1 MILKTTKNEWSVGDL
16 VTLNWTRT
24 HLIKEGKMSYSY
36 MIDSSYFCIRE
47 ATESQRGI
55 LIKSLDKT
63 KQNNIMLVKGK
74 PFCKDDFDDMF
85 LNKHYFSFSFPMAD
99 ELKEVLDIL
108 RSDIDIQQ
116 KLLDNN
122 MVINPN
128 GTFWVNDTKSQFLG
142 LKRKLQYYDS
152 STDSL
157 VTANSQSE
165 RHQRITI
172 VYFGWQTDYAYDNK
186 KAESS
191 SRNYDTDTEIN
202 KDELPSH
209 YGTKARLSGMMYPV
223 PININNIQK

>member
-1 MILKTTKNEWSVGDL
+1 MILRTTKNEWSVGEL

-24 HLIKEGKMSYSY
+24 LLIKEGKMSYSY

-47 ATESQRGI
+47 ATESQQGI
-55 LIKSLDKT
+55 LIKSLGKT
-63 KQNNIMLVKGK
+63 KQNNIMLVRGK

-116 KLLDNN
+116 KLLDNI

-152 STDSL
+152 PTDSL

-172 VYFGWQTDYAYDNK
+172 VYFGWQTDYAYDNIIVG
-186 KAESS
+186 SS
-191 SRNYDTDTEIN
+191 PRNYDIDIETN
-202 KDELPSH
+202 KEELLPH
-209 YGTKARLSGMMYPV
+209 YGAKARLAEMMYH
-223 PININNIQK
+223 K

>member
-1 MILKTTKNEWSVGDL
+1 MLLKTTKNEWSVGEL
-16 VTLNWTRT
+16 VTLDWTQT

-55 LIKSLDKT
+55 LIKSLGKT
-63 KQNNIMLVKGK
+63 KQNDIMLVRGK
-74 PFCKDDFDDMF
+74 PFCKDDFDNMF
-85 LNKHYFSFSFPMAD
+85 LNKHYFSFSFPMVD

-122 MVINPN
+122 MITNPN

-142 LKRKLQYYDS
+142 LKQKLQYYDS
-152 STDSL
+152 PTDSL

-172 VYFGWQTDYAYDNK
+172 VYFGWQTDYAYDNIIVG
-186 KAESS
+186 SS
-191 SRNYDTDTEIN
+191 PRNYDIDIETN
-202 KDELPSH
+202 KEELLPH
-209 YGTKARLSGMMYPV
+209 YGAKARLAEMMYH
-223 PININNIQK
+223 K

>member
-1 MILKTTKNEWSVGDL
+1 MILRTTKNEWSVGEL
-16 VTLNWTRT
+16 VTLDWTQT

-55 LIKSLDKT
+55 LIKSLGKT
-63 KQNNIMLVKGK
+63 KQNNIMLVRGK
-74 PFCKDDFDDMF
+74 PFCKDDFDNMF

-122 MVINPN
+122 MITNPN

-152 STDSL
+152 PTDSL

-172 VYFGWQTDYAYDNK
+172 VYFGWQTDYAYDNIIVG
-186 KAESS
+186 SS
-191 SRNYDTDTEIN
+191 PRNYDIDIETN
-202 KDELPSH
+202 KEELLPH
-209 YGTKARLSGMMYPV
+209 YGAKARLAEMMYH
-223 PININNIQK
+223 K

>member
-1 MILKTTKNEWSVGDL
+1 MILRTTKNEWSVGEL

-36 MIDSSYFCIRE
+36 MIDSRYFCIRE

-63 KQNNIMLVKGK
+63 KQNNIMLVRGK
-74 PFCKDDFDDMF
+74 PFCKDDFDNMF
-85 LNKHYFSFSFPMAD
+85 LNKHYFSFSFPMVD

-122 MVINPN
+122 MITNPN

-142 LKRKLQYYDS
+142 LKQKLQYYDS
-152 STDSL
+152 PTDSM

-172 VYFGWQTDYAYDNK
+172 VYFGWQT
-186 KAESS
+186 E
-191 SRNYDTDTEIN
+191 
-202 KDELPSH
+202 
-209 YGTKARLSGMMYPV
+209 
-223 PININNIQK
+223 

>member
-1 MILKTTKNEWSVGDL
+1 MILRTTKNEWSVGEL
-16 VTLNWTRT
+16 VTLDWTRT

-55 LIKSLDKT
+55 LIKSLGKT
-63 KQNNIMLVKGK
+63 KQNDIMLVRGK
-74 PFCKDDFDDMF
+74 PFCKDDFDNIF
-85 LNKHYFSFSFPMAD
+85 LNKHYFSFSFPMVD

-122 MVINPN
+122 MITNPN

-142 LKRKLQYYDS
+142 LKQKLQYYDS
-152 STDSL
+152 PTDSL

-172 VYFGWQTDYAYDNK
+172 VYFGLQTDYAYDNK
-186 KAESS
+186 KVESS
-191 SRNYDTDTEIN
+191 PRNYDIGIEIN
-202 KDELPSH
+202 KDEL
-209 YGTKARLSGMMYPV
+209 L
-223 PININNIQK
+223 PITGQRHALQK